1 MVEGLAGSLK
11 KRSHVLTDAVQDL
24 AGDMV
29 LSPSM
34 SVGAFS
40 EMSNPSSSTTVT
52 MNIYGAEGQDVNAL
66 ADIIEKRLA
75 FNTRKAA
82 AAW

>member
-1 MVEGLAGSLK
+1 M
-11 KRSHVLTDAVQDL
+11 LTDAVQDL

-29 LSPSM
+29 LAPSM
-34 SVGAFS
+34 SVGAFG
-40 EMSNPSSSTTVT
+40 EMSGSSSNTTVT